1 MENILKMGHVRIDI
15 TQTKEKR
22 FKVRRVSQCA
32 EKFCNDIGDYGQEV
46 LKLLYLNTKSEVVFE
61 QELFHGTI
69 NSAQI
74 SPFQIIQTAV
84 INNTTKIAIAHN
96 HPSGNV
102 EPSENDIYFGQQ
114 VKKALAICGI
124 DLIDFFVV
132 SSDDYTS
139 FAEKNL
145 F

>member
-1 MENILKMGHVRIDI
+1 M
-15 TQTKEKR
+15 
-22 FKVRRVSQCA
+22 
-32 EKFCNDIGDYGQEV
+32 
-46 LKLLYLNTKSEVVFE
+46 
-61 QELFHGTI
+61 
-69 NSAQI
+69 
-74 SPFQIIQTAV
+74 IQTAV
-84 INNTTKIAIAHN
+84 INNTTKIAIAYN